1 MSRFSNTL
9 FELFLVALHYSGSMV
24 LKRIFSCSL
33 MHESRK
39 GDGPD
44 TGEQSRLRM
53 KLRHLEYF
61 VAAAEEL
68 NFTHAADRLNVS
80 QPPFSKQIQDLEG
93 ELGFNLFQRE
103 RKGVALTAAG
113 KAFLVDARGILEACD
128 QAVKKAQRI
137 NRGELGQLT
146 VGHMAALTHDFL
158 GRALERWHKQS
169 PGIVIDCVEMDAI
182 EQERAL
188 VDGRIAVGILVLSDR
203 PILELLSA
211 ELLVEHRVTVALPK
225 SHPQAGQAEIQLS
238 ILKEQPFIGLNRMY
252 PAYGD
257 WLHTVCQRSGF
268 TPRIVREADGVG
280 SALAFV
286 SAGIGVA
293 LVSEP
298 VRKFPVRAVVFRD
311 LVASKPIKIP
321 LGAVWKKNGLESG
334 AVSKFVKILTQ
345 VCAGTALRD

>member
-1 MSRFSNTL
+1 
-9 FELFLVALHYSGSMV
+9 
-24 LKRIFSCSL
+24 
-33 MHESRK
+33 
-39 GDGPD
+39 
-44 TGEQSRLRM
+44 M

-68 NFTHAADRLNVS
+68 NFTHAAGRLNVS

-93 ELGFNLFQRE
+93 ELGIDLFQRE

-113 KAFLVDARGILEACD
+113 KGFLIDARGILEACD

-137 NRGELGQLT
+137 KRGELGELI

-158 GRALERWHKQS
+158 GQALERWQKES
-169 PGIVIDCVEMDAI
+169 PGIIIDCVDMDAI

-188 VDGRIAVGILVLSDR
+188 LDGRIAVGILVLSDR

-211 ELLVEHRVTVALPK
+211 ELLIEHRVSVALAK
-225 SHPQAGQAEIQLS
+225 SHPQAAQPEIRLP

-268 TPRIVREADGVG
+268 IPRIVREADGVG

-286 SAGIGVA
+286 AAGLGVA

-298 VRKFPVRAVVFRD
+298 VKKFPARVVVFRD
-311 LVASKPIKIP
+311 LVAAKPFRIP

-334 AVSKFVKILTQ
+334 VVSKFVDTLKQ
-345 VCAGTALRD
+345 ACAGTA

>member
-1 MSRFSNTL
+1 
-9 FELFLVALHYSGSMV
+9 
-24 LKRIFSCSL
+24 
-33 MHESRK
+33 
-39 GDGPD
+39 
-44 TGEQSRLRM
+44 M

-68 NFTHAADRLNVS
+68 NFTHAAGRLNVS

-93 ELGFNLFQRE
+93 ELGINLFERE
-103 RKGVALTAAG
+103 RKGVSLTPAG
-113 KAFLVDARGILEACD
+113 KAFLIDARGILEACD

-137 NRGELGQLT
+137 NRGELGELT

-158 GRALERWHKQS
+158 GQALERWHKES
-169 PGIVIDCVEMDAI
+169 PGIVIDCVDMDAI

-188 VDGRIAVGILVLSDR
+188 LDGRIAVGILVLSDR

-211 ELLVEHRVTVALPK
+211 ELLIEHRVSVALPK
-225 SHPQAGQAEIQLS
+225 SHPQAGQPEIRLP
-238 ILKEQPFIGLNRMY
+238 ILKEQPFIGLNRIY

-268 TPRIVREADGVG
+268 IPRIVREADGVG

-286 SAGIGVA
+286 AAGLGVA

-298 VRKFPVRAVVFRD
+298 VRKFPAREVVFRD
-311 LVASKPIKIP
+311 LLAAKPIRIP
-321 LGAVWKKNGLESG
+321 LGAVWKKNGLES
-334 AVSKFVKILTQ
+334 AVVSKFVKTLSR
-345 VCAGTALRD
+345 VCAEQLRHPLISNQ